1 MKNILV
7 AQSGGP
13 TTVINSSISGLILAC
28 VESEQIDRIY
38 GAFHGIAGVI
48 EDDLL
53 CFNDVPIKE
62 IKYLKTTPSAALG
75 SCRVKL
81 TPDLYDDVLKTLTKY
96 NIDIFFYTGGN
107 DSMDTVYQ
115 LSEYAKEKNI
125 DIQFI
130 GIPKT
135 IDNDLE
141 EIDHTPG
148 FGSCSKFVA
157 SSICEMNR
165 DAIVYDKKTITIIEV
180 MGRDTGWIAAS
191 AGISYESEG
200 VPDLIYVPEIPFS
213 LEKFEQDV
221 KEIHKVKD
229 SCLVVVSEG
238 IKYDNGA
245 FVAHTENSE
254 VDSFGHKRMGGV
266 HSVLKH
272 FIEPRVEATV
282 KSIEFGIQQRSAMS
296 KASLTDLEETFKLGA
311 YALKYA
317 LDGETGVM
325 SRLVRLKSDKYEVE
339 YSSVPVSLVANKV
352 KFLPLDF
359 LNEKGT
365 GISKKGMDYFLP
377 LMQGEIRVPKEN
389 GVYRYSKISPAMK
402 SKKQCQK

>member
-13 TTVINSSISGLILAC
+13 TTVINASISGLILAC
-28 VESEQIDRIY
+28 VESTEIDKIY

-53 CFNDVPIKE
+53 CFNDIPIQE

-81 TPDLYDDVLKTLTKY
+81 TPDLYDDILKTLTKY
-96 NIDIFFYTGGN
+96 NIDVFFYTGGN

-115 LSEYAKEKNI
+115 LSEYAKEKDI

-213 LEKFEQDV
+213 LEKFENDI
-221 KEIHKVKD
+221 KEIHKIKD
-229 SCLVVVSEG
+229 SCLIVVSEG
-238 IKYDNGA
+238 IKYANGN
-245 FVAHTENSE
+245 FVADTENSE

-272 FIEPRVEATV
+272 FIESKVDATV
-282 KSIEFGIQQRSAMS
+282 KSIEFGIQQRCAMS

-311 YALKYA
+311 YALQYA
-317 LDGETGVM
+317 LKGETGVM
-325 SRLVRLKSDKYEVE
+325 SRLTRLKSDKYEVE

-377 LMQGEIRVPKEN
+377 LMQGEIRVPKSD